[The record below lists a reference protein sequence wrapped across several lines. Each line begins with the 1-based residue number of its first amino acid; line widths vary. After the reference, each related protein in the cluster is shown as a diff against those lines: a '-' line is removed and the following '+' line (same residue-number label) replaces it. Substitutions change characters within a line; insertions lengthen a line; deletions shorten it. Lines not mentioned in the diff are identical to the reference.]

1 MRHLHLEKKGIRG
14 LSIAESFTQ
23 NSKKSI
29 LVGVVMRRDLV
40 IDGFVIGK
48 TTLSG
53 NDATDE
59 ILEMYE
65 KLNRPDVSYLL
76 ISGVIISLYN
86 IIDIKKLYKK
96 LNIPIIA
103 ITYNDSSGIEDALKH
118 HFHDRAKSKIDE
130 YKKLEERTKIKLKTN
145 LDVYIRNE
153 GCSLSDVQ
161 KLLNEL
167 TLQGSIPEPIRV
179 AQLLART
186 ILLD

>member
-23 NSKKSI
+23 NSKKSV
-29 LVGVVMRRDLV
+29 LVGIVMRRDLV
-40 IDGFVIGK
+40 IDGFVFGK
-48 TTLSG
+48 TTISG

-59 ILEMYE
+59 ILQMYE
-65 KLNRPDVSYLL
+65 KLNRFDVSYLL

-86 IIDIKKLYKK
+86 IVDIKKIHEK
-96 LNIPIIA
+96 LKIPVIA
-103 ITYNDSSGIEDALKH
+103 ITYNDSSGIEGALKH
-118 HFHDRAKSKIDE
+118 HFKDKAKPKIEE
-130 YKKLEERTKIKLKTN
+130 YQKLEERTKIKLKTN
-145 LDVYIRNE
+145 YEVYTRTE
-153 GCSLSDVQ
+153 GCTFSEA
-161 KLLNEL
+161 KNLLNEL

>member
-14 LSIAESFTQ
+14 LAIAESFTQ
-23 NSKKSI
+23 HSKKSI
-29 LVGVVMRRDLV
+29 LAGVVMRRDLI

-53 NDATDE
+53 DDATDE
-59 ILEMYE
+59 ILRMHE
-65 KLNRPDVSYLL
+65 KLNRSDVSYIL

-86 IIDIKKLYKK
+86 IIDIQKLYNK
-96 LNIPIIA
+96 LQIPIIA
-103 ITYNDSSGIEDALKH
+103 ITYNDSSGIEDALKY
-118 HFHDRAKSKIDE
+118 HFNDAQSKIDE
-130 YKKLEERTKIKLKTN
+130 YNKLEERTRIKLNTN
-145 LDVYIRNE
+145 FDAYIRNE
-153 GCSLSDVQ
+153 GCSLSEVQ

-167 TLQGSIPEPIRV
+167 TIQGSIPEPIRV

>member
-14 LSIAESFTQ
+14 LSIAESFSQ
-23 NSKKSI
+23 NSQKSI
-29 LVGVVMRRDLV
+29 LAGIVMRRDLI
-40 IDGFVIGK
+40 IDGFVFGK

-59 ILEMYE
+59 ILKMYE
-65 KLNRPDVSYLL
+65 KLNRPDISYLL

-86 IIDIKKLYKK
+86 IIDIKKLHEK
-96 LNIPIIA
+96 LKIPVIA

-118 HFHDRAKSKIDE
+118 HFNADAKSKINE

-145 LDVYIRNE
+145 FDVYIRNE

>member
-14 LSIAESFTQ
+14 LAIAESFTQ
-23 NSKKSI
+23 HSKKSI
-29 LVGVVMRRDLV
+29 LAGVVMRRDLI

-53 NDATDE
+53 DDATDE
-59 ILEMYE
+59 ILRMYE
-65 KLNRPDVSYLL
+65 KLNRPDVSYVL

-86 IIDIKKLYKK
+86 IIDIQKLYKK
-96 LNIPIIA
+96 LQIPIIA
-103 ITYNDSSGIEDALKH
+103 ITYNDSSGIEDALKY
-118 HFHDRAKSKIDE
+118 HFNDAQSKIDE
-130 YKKLEERTKIKLKTN
+130 YKKLEERTRIKLDTN
-145 LDVYIRNE
+145 FDVYIRNE
-153 GCSLSDVQ
+153 GCTLSDVQ

-167 TLQGSIPEPIRV
+167 TPQGSIPEPIRV